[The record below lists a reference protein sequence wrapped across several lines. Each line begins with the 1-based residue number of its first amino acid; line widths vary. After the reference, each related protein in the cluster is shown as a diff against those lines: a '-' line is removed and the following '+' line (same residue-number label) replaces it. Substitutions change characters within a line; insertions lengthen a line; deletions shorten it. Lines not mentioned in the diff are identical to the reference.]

1 MNGVIMINYESNY
14 FPFVRLEKKFFPRKV
29 RWKIEATFSWAEA
42 SGQKCL
48 LPSFL
53 RNLFRSLLKTN
64 FVPKGVKDSTI
75 GRAEC
80 LIPSIS
86 SKLSAQEQISDL
98 FFGL

>member
-14 FPFVRLEKKFFPRKV
+14 FPFVRLKKTFFPRKV
-29 RWKIEATFSWAEA
+29 RWKIEATFSRAEA
-42 SGQKCL
+42 SGQKC
-48 LPSFL
+48 FL
-53 RNLFRSLLKTN
+53 RSLLKTN
-64 FVPKGVKDSTI
+64 FVSKGVKDSTI
-75 GRAEC
+75 GRAEF

>member
-1 MNGVIMINYESNY
+1 MKVIT
-14 FPFVRLEKKFFPRKV
+14 FPSYAWRKSFFPRKV
-29 RWKIEATFSWAEA
+29 RWKIEATFSRAEA